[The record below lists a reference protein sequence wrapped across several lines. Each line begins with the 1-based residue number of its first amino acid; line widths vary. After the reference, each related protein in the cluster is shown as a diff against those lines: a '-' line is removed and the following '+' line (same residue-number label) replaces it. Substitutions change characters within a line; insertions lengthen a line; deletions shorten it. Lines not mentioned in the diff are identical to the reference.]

1 MTSFPTIASA
11 ARDIAAKRISPV
23 ELMKDHLARSEKL
36 NPALHAFI
44 RFTPEIAL
52 EQAQAAEA
60 RQAAG
65 ALRGQ
70 LDGIPIAH
78 KDIYETAGVTTTGH
92 SRVLEHH
99 VPKIDSAVVRRW
111 RMRSTSPIALLAP
124 LPWKAARLGQCSLIP
139 LPATQR
145 SLYWALKR

>member
-52 EQAQAAEA
+52 EQARAAEA

-65 ALRGQ
+65 ALRGP

-99 VPKIDSAVVRRW
+99 VPKMDSAVVRRW
-111 RMRSTSPIALLAP
+111 REAGTVMLR
-124 LPWKAARLGQCSLIP
+124 G
-139 LPATQR
+139 
-145 SLYWALKR
+145 